1 MLQTLPSILL
11 EAGFRG
17 RRGRYARTAPLSS
30 DTHSRARKESHK
42 LVVKGTYSLIHSTD
56 LS

>member
-1 MLQTLPSILL
+1 MHGQPPSPLTHT
-11 EAGFRG
+11 AG
-17 RRGRYARTAPLSS
+17 P
-30 DTHSRARKESHK
+30 RKESHK